1 MWKFIKNILAPKRCY
16 SCNTQGLF
24 ICDVCFHKQ
33 NNCEGFCYIC
43 KKDSANFDI
52 HKKCLI
58 ENKLLNGKNFNGMK
72 IFFDKAIILTHYK
85 NSVIKKLITH
95 FKFFWKKEIWEEL
108 SIKLSEYINNNISNL
123 NNTIVLPVPMFFI
136 RKILRGY
143 NQSDILAQNVA
154 KNIWLYYN
162 NSVLK
167 RWRHTRQQSK
177 LSQEDRIENLT
188 NAFKINKKYL
198 DMIDKKSI
206 ILVDDVIST
215 WSTVNEIAKL
225 LKQNWAKKVIVLCLA
240 SN

>member
-108 SIKLSEYINNNISNL
+108 SIKLS
-123 NNTIVLPVPMFFI
+123 
-136 RKILRGY
+136 
-143 NQSDILAQNVA
+143 
-154 KNIWLYYN
+154 
-162 NSVLK
+162 
-167 RWRHTRQQSK
+167 
-177 LSQEDRIENLT
+177 NLT

-215 WSTVNEIAKL
+215 WSAVKNM
-225 LKQNWAKKVIVLCLA
+225 LKY
-240 SN
+240 